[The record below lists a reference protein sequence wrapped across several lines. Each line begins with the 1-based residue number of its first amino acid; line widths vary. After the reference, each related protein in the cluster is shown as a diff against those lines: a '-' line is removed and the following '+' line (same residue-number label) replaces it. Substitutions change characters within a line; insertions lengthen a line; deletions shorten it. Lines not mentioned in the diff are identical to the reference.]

1 MPKIVF
7 EASEAGPAMTVD
19 EPSGGRLVDICD
31 DASAPVPFSC
41 RGASCATCR
50 VEVLEGADLFEPP
63 DHFEKELLEEMGEPA
78 GRRLACSAKVRGGAG
93 LVRLRSV
100 ND

>member
-7 EASEAGPAMTVD
+7 EASESGPAVAVD

-31 DASAPVPFSC
+31 EAEAPIPFSC

-50 VEVLEGADLFEPP
+50 IEVLEGA
-63 DHFEKELLEEMGEPA
+63 ELLYPPSAEEQDLLSTMHEPA
-78 GRRLACSAKVRGGAG
+78 GRRLACSATVRALPG
-93 LVRLRSV
+93 LLRIRSIE
-100 ND
+100 D

>member
-7 EASEAGPAMTVD
+7 EASHAGPAMTVD
-19 EPSGGRLVDICD
+19 EPSGGSLVDICD

-50 VEVLEGADLFEPP
+50 VEILEGAELFEAP
-63 DHFEKELLEEMGEPA
+63 DRFERELLEEMGEA
-78 GRRLACSAKVRGGAG
+78 ANRRLACSAKIRGGVG

-100 ND
+100 DD